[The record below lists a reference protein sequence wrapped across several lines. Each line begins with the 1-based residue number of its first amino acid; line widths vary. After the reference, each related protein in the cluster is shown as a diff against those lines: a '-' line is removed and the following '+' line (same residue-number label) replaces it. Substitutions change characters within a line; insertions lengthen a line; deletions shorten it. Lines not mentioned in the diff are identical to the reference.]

1 MRYSRHTEIFIPLD
15 LYPKKYAFK
24 NAIYPPVRKSVELA
38 VQWHIF

>member
-1 MRYSRHTEIFIPLD
+1 MRYSCHTELFIPLD